1 LERLARIM
9 GTVIHDGHRS
19 GEPDMARP
27 LPSLD
32 PATTAV
38 VLIDLQRGIVG
49 MQTHPRPSADVVQ
62 NASRLIGAARAR
74 GTLVVLVHVSFA
86 ADGADALRP
95 DTDESLPAGQRPPD
109 WDHFVD
115 EVRPARGDIVVTK
128 HQWGAFYGTDLD
140 LQLRRRG
147 RRTIILGGI
156 STNIG
161 VESTARDAYER
172 GYQLILVEDAMASM
186 RAEDHAASVTRIF
199 PRIGRVTTTDGVLAA
214 WDVS

>member
-1 LERLARIM
+1 MLCVNDYVFGDFIRTDL
-9 GTVIHDGHRS
+9 GDV
-19 GEPDMARP
+19 DMARP

-32 PATTAV
+32 PAATAL

-49 MQTHPRPSADVVQ
+49 MQTHPRPAADVVR
-62 NASRLIGAARAR
+62 NAVRLIAAARTR
-74 GTLVVLVHVSFA
+74 GALVVLVHVSFA
-86 ADGADALRP
+86 ADGADALRL
-95 DTDESLPAGQRPPD
+95 DTDEASPAGQRPAN
-109 WDHFVD
+109 WDAFVD
-115 EVRPARGDIVVTK
+115 EVQPDTRDIVITK

-186 RAEDHAASVTRIF
+186 RAEDHVASVTRIF
-199 PRIGRVTTTDGVLAA
+199 PRLGRVCTTDAVLAVWGA
-214 WDVS
+214 S